1 MRTRKGTL
9 IAHNDILYILKNE
22 AYRGDKLLQKQPP
35 RDYLTK
41 RPDKRQKYES
51 YYLEGDH
58 EAIVEPAVWD
68 AVQERLK
75 QKQKKDFENTVGH
88 RGGQPHFLYG
98 KLFCGE
104 CGEPMTRR
112 TLRGYKGE
120 RYKAWTCRERHKG
133 RKGNGC
139 TCRTVRETDLIA
151 AICVQMGWERFDE
164 ERFETEVARGVVTE
178 DEVNVSKTVTEKFS
192 AQAV

>member
-1 MRTRKGTL
+1 ML
-9 IAHNDILYILKNE
+9 CDP
-22 AYRGDKLLQKQPP
+22 DLLPCFCDLLAENVP
-35 RDYLTK
+35 L
-41 RPDKRQKYES
+41 
-51 YYLEGDH
+51 LGHH

-68 AVQERLK
+68 TVQEML
-75 QKQKKDFENTVGH
+75 KQKKDFENTVGH

-164 ERFETEVARGVVTE
+164 ERFGPEVARVVVTE
-178 DEVNVSKTVTEKFS
+178 SGVEVSKTVTEKFS